1 MSTAITDQTLI
12 KAGFRYP
19 DPSLYRE
26 DARGNEY
33 GRFIATVESSG
44 YPIKNTIG
52 GDTGLIHVTKLNDAG
67 VPIYTLYFVTA
78 ESFNEWAGDVL

>member
-1 MSTAITDQTLI
+1 MSTLITEQTLI

-33 GRFIATVESSG
+33 GKFIASVESDG
-44 YPIKNTIG
+44 YPIKSTIG
-52 GDTGLIHVTKLNDAG
+52 SQTGLIRVTKLNDG
-67 VPIYTLYFVTA
+67 GTRIYTLYFVTA
-78 ESFNEWAGDVL
+78 ESFNEWVEDVL